1 MSLHTRFLLL
11 LGCIFAGF
19 TVAASVSAAEP
30 PWPIDAYWQQVEE
43 IHALV
48 LKPNTTPT
56 DTAQLA
62 DHWAAIDAVLLP
74 DGVVVPVDHSHLVAL
89 LRADPF
95 SRTRLDAY
103 LTTLLDARLTT
114 VPEAAQPQYREKLA
128 AILSAPEFQWVEKQ
142 PSRLEE
148 WWRQL
153 RERLWE
159 WLSKLFGEEDG
170 TVRVNVP
177 LPSIVI
183 TIGGSL
189 ALLLVLY
196 YVLRELNASFVA
208 ERAIN
213 PDDTEDDAALTATA
227 AMKRAQTLS
236 ASGDYRTAI
245 RYLYLSALL
254 ALDERGLL
262 RYDRTLTNRE
272 YIRSLEKRPALARTF
287 GSIVGVFDRVWYGKQ
302 PVDADT
308 YADYVEHIED
318 LEHSS

>member
-1 MSLHTRFLLL
+1 MSLRTRFLLL
-11 LGCIFAGF
+11 LGCIIAGF

-30 PWPIDAYWQQVEE
+30 PWPIDAYWQQLEE
-43 IHALV
+43 THAQLIQ
-48 LKPNTTPT
+48 PNVTLT

-62 DHWAAIDAVLLP
+62 DRWAAIDAILLP
-74 DGVVVPVDHSHLVAL
+74 DGTVIPVDHSHLVAL
-89 LRADPF
+89 LRADPLNL
-95 SRTRLDAY
+95 RRLDAY
-103 LTTLLDARLTT
+103 LTALFDARLTT
-114 VPEAAQPQYREKLA
+114 APEAVQPQYGEKLA

-148 WWRQL
+148 WWRRLQ
-153 RERLWE
+153 ERFWE
-159 WLSKLFGEEDG
+159 WISKLFGEEDG
-170 TVRVNVP
+170 TVYVNVP
-177 LPSIVI
+177 LPSFIV

-189 ALLLVLY
+189 ALLFVLL
-196 YVLRELNASFVA
+196 YVLRGLNAGFVA
-208 ERAIN
+208 EKAIN
-213 PDDTEDDAALTATA
+213 PDDVEDEAMLTANA

-236 ASGDYRTAI
+236 AGGDYRTAI

-254 ALDERGLL
+254 ALDERGVL

-272 YIRSLEKRPALARTF
+272 YIRTLEKRPLLARTF

-308 YADYVEHIED
+308 YADYVAHIED

>member
-1 MSLHTRFLLL
+1 MSLRKRFFLL
-11 LGCIFAGF
+11 LGCIIAGF
-19 TVAASVSAAEP
+19 TAAASVSAAEP

-43 IHALV
+43 THALA
-48 LKPNTTPT
+48 LKSSTTPT
-56 DTAQLA
+56 DTTQLA
-62 DHWAAIDAVLLP
+62 EQWETIDTVLLP
-74 DGVVVPVDHSHLVAL
+74 DGAVIPVDHSHLVAL

-103 LTTLLDARLTT
+103 LTTLLDARLITA
-114 VPEAAQPQYREKLA
+114 PDPIQPQYGEKLA
-128 AILSAPEFQWVEKQ
+128 AVLSAPEFQWVEKQ

-148 WWRQL
+148 WWQRL
-153 RERLWE
+153 RERFWA
-159 WLSKLFGEEDG
+159 WISKLFGGEDG
-170 TVRVNVP
+170 TIEVNVP
-177 LPSIVI
+177 PPSILV

-196 YVLRELNASFVA
+196 YILRELNANFVT

-213 PDDTEDDAALTATA
+213 PDDAEDDAALTATT

-254 ALDERGLL
+254 ALDERGVL

-272 YIRSLEKRPALARTF
+272 YIRTLEKRPLLARTF

-302 PVDADT
+302 PVDADA
-308 YADYVEHIED
+308 YADYVAHIED
-318 LEHSS
+318 LERSS